1 MRIRTATR
9 QILVFFGSDKKIIV
23 TNAFCKRSRKLT
35 VIEKKRAIDCRA
47 DYYTMHEEK

>member
-1 MRIRTATR
+1 MRIRTATG

-23 TNAFCKRSRKLT
+23 TNAFCKKSRKIP

-47 DYYTMHEEK
+47 NYYIRHEEK